1 MREGPVATMAEA
13 QVDDS
18 ATATDLPALAKGM
31 IALEDEHAVAAEER
45 GALAEEVVEALHETG
60 IWAMWV
66 PRSLGG
72 GELEPVPSLEVIEH
86 LSYGD
91 ASTGWVLM
99 AGALATGADA
109 AYLGDEAVAQL
120 YGGERVLV
128 HEGAGTQPGRAV
140 PTEGGYLL
148 SGEWRFA
155 SGVKHAQL
163 IHTGSLVTDTGQPR
177 ICVFP
182 VEQATLI
189 DNWDVLGL

>member
-1 MREGPVATMAEA
+1 MTDERMREGPVAAMGGA
-13 QVDDS
+13 QVGRSTTAPDLVAS
-18 ATATDLPALAKGM
+18 AKDMFAL
-31 IALEDEHAVAAEER
+31 LDEHAAAAEAR
-45 GALAEEVVEALHETG
+45 GALAEEVVGALHETG

-72 GELEPVPSLEVIEH
+72 GELEPVPALAVIEH

-120 YGGERVLV
+120 FGGDRVLV

-140 PTEGGYLL
+140 PTDGGYLL
-148 SGEWRFA
+148 SGEWRF
-155 SGVKHAQL
+155 
-163 IHTGSLVTDTGQPR
+163 
-177 ICVFP
+177 
-182 VEQATLI
+182 
-189 DNWDVLGL
+189 